1 MRQWRREVSQS
12 ELRQRSYGSCYLAI
26 GMAGCLAAAL
36 LGAIYKQQAVWSAGL
51 ALFALLCVQGACGH
65 CLSRERPVVA
75 VIQITNT
82 ERPLSSST
90 F

>member
-1 MRQWRREVSQS
+1 MRPWRREVSQS
-12 ELRQRSYGSCYLAI
+12 ELRQRSYGSCYLAL
-26 GMAGCLAAAL
+26 GMAGSLLAAL
-36 LGAIYKQQAVWSAGL
+36 LGAIHHQQAVWAAGL
-51 ALFALLCVQGACGH
+51 AVFVLCCVQAACGH
-65 CLSRERPVVA
+65 WLSRERPVVA

>member
-1 MRQWRREVSQS
+1 MKREVSTD
-12 ELRQRSYGSCYLAI
+12 LRQKSYGACYVGC
-26 GMAGCLAAAL
+26 GMAGSLFAAL
-36 LGAIYKQQAVWSAGL
+36 LGAVYEQQAVWAAGL
-51 ALFALLCVQGACGH
+51 AVFVLCCVQAACGH
-65 CLSRERPVVA
+65 WLSRERPVVA